1 MECEFE
7 LPDSSCSVLDIYD
20 YIELIITKHE
30 TLTTIAPVRVYIN
43 RINNR

>member
-7 LPDSSCSVLDIYD
+7 LPDSSCSVSDIYD

-30 TLTTIAPVRVYIN
+30 TLTAIPPVRVYIN
-43 RINNR
+43 RISNR